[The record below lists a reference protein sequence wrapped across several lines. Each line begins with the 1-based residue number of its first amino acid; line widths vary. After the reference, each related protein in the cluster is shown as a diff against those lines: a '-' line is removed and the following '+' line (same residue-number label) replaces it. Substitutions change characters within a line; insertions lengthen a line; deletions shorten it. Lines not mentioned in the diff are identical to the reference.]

1 MSLKK
6 QDPSLRVAANDP
18 HLVSLGGGRLSTAVT
33 IHYIPVGDTTI
44 GSSPSCSVS
53 LNGSGVRPVHCTIYR
68 SDENHVTIVPESK
81 DARILLDGN
90 TITTDTNLTQGAMIT
105 IGKSNYLRFNNPAEA
120 EKIRSTMGSNER
132 ISMPQ
137 IDFTQDTRH
146 SNRSSSGSAK
156 SSTKSQHSNIEAFYE
171 ENIGV
176 NVKKGSLKYDNIYLN
191 NVVTPKVFTAD
202 SVTVNAP
209 AKDVLGP
216 KYENFTRN
224 LMEKS
229 LPKVNNLPTK
239 NNSYDRYPKPG
250 SMSNL
255 TVFPLNGINSEMNTS
270 QDKLNVN
277 PTEPAKIKDQDGIEE
292 ILKICVEYERQNT
305 NSSTSSITSSPIV
318 QNRIKTNGSLPRE
331 KKSPFH
337 DLSPQ
342 QFSPHSKQFFPADKK
357 PVSSGYENVRL
368 VAGQRVEIN
377 GVVASSSSSSGYENV
392 PGHKYVP
399 QSPRTKIRTNC
410 TLSPKRENPITAN
423 PPTDYAQLV
432 KNFEER
438 LKLEMKE
445 KGINMKTDGNTLTSQ
460 QKSEEEKRK
469 RNKNVHNLTLNI
481 SSVIGKDVASLD
493 GKLEILIKLRDEYLL
508 KIAKLKAQVSEIK
521 QQEDEVMRD
530 VSFFFLLIFS

>member
-53 LNGSGVRPVHCTIYR
+53 LNGSGVKPIHCTIYR
-68 SDENHVTIVPESK
+68 SDENQVTIVPESK
-81 DARILLDGN
+81 DARILIDGN
-90 TITTDTNLTQGAMIT
+90 TITTDANLTQGAMIT

-120 EKIRSTMGSNER
+120 EKIRSAMGSNER

-146 SNRSSSGSAK
+146 SHRSSSGSAK
-156 SSTKSQHSNIEAFYE
+156 SSTKSQHSNIETYYE
-171 ENIGV
+171 EHIGV
-176 NVKKGSLKYDNIYLN
+176 KKTSSKYDNIYLN

-216 KYENFTRN
+216 KYENFTKN
-224 LMEKS
+224 LMEKNIA
-229 LPKVNNLPTK
+229 KVNNIPTK
-239 NNSYDRYPKPG
+239 NSSYDRYPKPG

-255 TVFPLNGINSEMNTS
+255 TVFPMNGINSEINTS
-270 QDKLNVN
+270 QDKLNSN
-277 PTEPAKIKDQDGIEE
+277 TLDRKEKEQEGIDE

-342 QFSPHSKQFFPADKK
+342 QFSPHSKQFFPEKK
-357 PVSSGYENVRL
+357 PTSSGYENVRI

-377 GVVASSSSSSGYENV
+377 GVIASPPSSGYENV

-410 TLSPKRENPITAN
+410 TLSPKREKQITAN

-432 KNFEER
+432 RNFEER

-445 KGINMKTDGNTLTSQ
+445 RGISPKPESATSIQ
-460 QKSEEEKRK
+460 QKSEEERKK

-481 SSVIGKDVASLD
+481 NSVIGKEATTLD
-493 GKLEILIKLRDEYLL
+493 GKLEVLMKLRDEYLQ
-508 KIAKLKAQVSEIK
+508 KIAKLKTQVSEIK
-521 QQEDEVMRD
+521 QQEDEVLRD
-530 VSFFFLLIFS
+530 VRFLFYLNFQKFI

>member
-81 DARILLDGN
+81 DARILIDGN

-137 IDFTQDTRH
+137 IDFTQDTRN

-156 SSTKSQHSNIEAFYE
+156 SSTKSQYSNIEAFYE
-171 ENIGV
+171 ENIG
-176 NVKKGSLKYDNIYLN
+176 VKKGSLKYDNIYLN

-224 LMEKS
+224 LMEKT
-229 LPKVNNLPTK
+229 LPKVSNIPTK
-239 NNSYDRYPKPG
+239 NNNSSSYDRYPKPG

-255 TVFPLNGINSEMNTS
+255 TVFPLNGINSEINTS
-270 QDKLNVN
+270 QDKLNTAEN
-277 PTEPAKIKDQDGIEE
+277 KENSTTEHDGIDE

-342 QFSPHSKQFFPADKK
+342 QFSSHSKQFFPEKK

-368 VAGQRVEIN
+368 VGGQRVEIN
-377 GVVASSSSSSGYENV
+377 GIVAPSSSSGYENV

-410 TLSPKRENPITAN
+410 TLSPKREKQITAN

-445 KGINMKTDGNTLTSQ
+445 KGISKKPEASPSSLQ
-460 QKSEEEKRK
+460 QKSEEERKK

-481 SSVIGKDVASLD
+481 SSVIGKDVATLD
-493 GKLEILIKLRDEYLL
+493 GKLEILMKLRDEYLL
-508 KIAKLKAQVSEIK
+508 KIVKLKAQVSEIK

-530 VSFFFLLIFS
+530 VSAFFGS